1 MKQNIMSA
9 VRRKSASRRK
19 LSQNEIRN
27 MLVQIIADKLMLQ
40 ESAIDEDAMFMDYG
54 VDSITSVDIVKEL
67 NAKLSVDLKA
77 TDFFRYGNINRL
89 TEQFLGAEVVD
100 YTTLTADD
108 NVLADVI
115 SESADYNNG
124 DDIAIVGISLRY
136 AGADNADEYW
146 NTILNAHDNVQE
158 IERWDSDSYFDS
170 NPDNKSRSYS
180 KWSGMLNNIFSFDSK
195 FFGILPRE
203 AELMDPEHRV
213 FLEEAYH
220 AFEDA
225 GYTRQMLAGK
235 RCGVY
240 IGNVGS
246 CYETNIRE
254 ADRNNDAYAFLGN
267 IPSVLPAR
275 ISYFLDLKGPAI
287 AIDTACSSSL
297 VAIHLA
303 YQAIRNG
310 EVEMALAGGISLLS
324 NPDFFILTSR
334 GNMLSATGKCWAFDE
349 RADGFVPSE
358 GIGLVVLKK
367 LSAAKRDKDYIYGV
381 IKGSGMN
388 QDGKSN
394 GITSPNADAQSDLE
408 KEVYRN
414 FGIDVTRI
422 GYVEAHGTGTKLGD
436 PIEIEA
442 LTNTFS
448 SFTNQ
453 RNYCALGSVKAN
465 IGHSMAAAGV
475 ASVIKSLLVMKKKT
489 IPPVCNFS
497 SLNKYIDLDN
507 SAFYIPKNS
516 RRWDAESGS
525 RLSVVSSFGISGTNV
540 HMVLG
545 EYDEQYRSAKV
556 QSENLFVFS
565 NANEKHLKTYLAQFA
580 DWLEEHSEVDMG
592 ALSYTLAMRR
602 NHYAHRTAIVCNSRE
617 ILISK
622 LRLLTSAQAVA
633 GRCECEAGSSDVLR
647 DAGEKFVKK
656 ETVNLGTVCPEYYN
670 ISIPGY
676 DFNRRYYSVDSE
688 KTDNSDEYI
697 LTHAEWRKIP
707 DLPTFSEKQG
717 VVVVWT
723 DELSELTDKL
733 SETICDSL
741 VVKLNI
747 NDINE
752 QSMSKIEALMSD
764 SVITVVDI
772 ADINCSNE
780 PYRRLEMMQSLLNM
794 RNRKNIRFLHL
805 TLGSEP
811 FKAGTRCN
819 LNGAVM
825 SAFTKMLKDEY
836 HGIQSMTV
844 DFASYSVIEEAVA
857 ELLMKSWNYG
867 KLCMRNGV
875 LYEQVE
881 VISNVPALSDKLREG
896 IGGTVLITG
905 AFGGIG
911 RYITERLMEMGY
923 RKFALLSRSPV
934 TDRTTERGKL
944 LEKLD
949 SNKAEYLLYS
959 GSLTDRQ
966 TLGAFVN
973 QVRTELG
980 DITGVFHLA
989 GNSDDNTEYAF
1000 FKKNIGQMRSVLE
1013 PKTIG
1018 TDMVFELTD
1027 SLKLRYFIMFS
1038 SISAVYS
1045 KLACGICTYAAANE
1059 YLIHF
1064 AKEKAASGDDRVFA
1078 LCWSDWNVNGIGKV
1092 DTQVFKGMGFRRLEP
1107 KKAFELLC
1115 RAVSAGGSPVQIA
1128 TRRSDFTEAS
1138 LTFRAQ
1144 EKAVSSIERISSGN
1158 MAAFLPTDVKRAVIE
1173 IFAEELRIPAD
1184 EIDENEQFNE
1194 MGVDS
1199 IILGEIVKAMERRFE
1214 TTIDPNILLEYPTL
1228 ASVSEQLYQSGVIAG
1243 DANSHAVA
1251 SYISAEEIPEVTA
1264 VEQISD
1270 RRVAVI
1276 GIAAHFPGAP
1286 NKEVFWNNMVNGIN
1300 SITEVPDS
1308 RWDVSRFY
1316 SSEGGSGKTNSKWGG
1331 FIQDIEMFDPEYF
1344 GFKKQ
1349 DGVKFDPAIRQFLEV
1364 AAETFND
1371 AGYTKK
1377 DVWGRKIAVFAG
1389 ARTGSYT
1396 TMSGVFEKNTIIGT
1410 GQNFVAAHVSHVYNL
1425 SGASMTVDSACSS
1438 SLSAVHLAYNSLL
1451 CGECEAALA
1460 GGVEILLNEA
1470 PYLIMGASGA
1480 LSPDGKCKT
1489 FDVSANGFVPGEGC
1503 GAVLLKRYADAKR
1516 DGDHIYAVINASAVN
1531 NDGNTMG
1538 VTTPNPEAQ
1547 QSVICDAI
1555 EKSGVSPENIS
1566 YIETHGTGTLI
1577 GDPIELKSLTGVF
1590 RKNTEKKQYC
1600 AVGSVKTNI
1609 GHLLSA
1615 SGIASFIKCCLV
1627 VSNRFVPPT
1636 LNCVNVNPRFNFDE
1650 SPFYPALEGAAWER
1664 VGEMIVGVSSF
1675 GFGGTNVHQI
1685 ISSCSSSAD
1694 KKALPPI
1701 VFHRER
1707 FWNEQLWKEA
1717 VVSQETALR
1726 RIFQVTPENATHKK
1740 RLFTVKRNEDE

>member
-1 MKQNIMSA
+1 MDPQQRVFLEESWKALENSGYQEERLRGIDCGIFVGVSNGDYEKVISDNGKNFAPETSTALSSSVLSSRLAYYLDLRGPAVAVDTACSSSAIALHYAMQSISNGDCSMAVVGGVAVLTSDDLLIRSRIISMTSPDGRCAAFDSKADGTVFADGVSCIVIKKLADAERDKDNIIAVIRGSAINNNGKTNGITAPSSNSQSSLMRRLYTEKEIAPETIGYIETHGTGTPLGDPIEFKALAEVYTNVKKGSCALGACKSTIGHTMAASGLFNVISVINSFKYGLIPTIASFHKVNERIDLENSPFCIYMEPKEWPQGIKRAAVSSFGFSGTNFHAVLESYPHKLAVDRKIDNDYYFIPLSAKNEESLKLGMESLLNFCENCSDQMLPDMEYTLIEGRNQFSVRKVFTVSSIEMLKNSLKQALNGNEPEFHSSLEQLCIRFMSGERIHISDLGAEHDGTIISMPSYCFVRKNFAFGSQQQNQELQNIREMVNAVEECCVSYLVHFMDSAEVLSSSSVSVSSLRSSFGVIGKYDKLFSRILRILANRDILLIDNDMVSITERYKALLSEGDADKKAEQTMENYPDSKHQITLLRMCFRDYVAVLSGKKSSIEVMFPNGDLSYVENIYQHNTVTDHYNAQLASCVAEIARTTGRKLDIIEIGAGTGATTEAVVKCKELAGNINRYCYTDVSAKFLKYGKEKFAAYHYIEQELLDISASPVPDRFIGEFDIVIASNVLHATRDISETLANTAAILKEGGSILINEVVRENIFSDLTFGLLDGWWNFEDIENRMEFSPVVSEKKWQENLEKNGFAGFVSHCNDACVTYNMKQNIMSA

-100 YTTLTADD
+100 YITLTADD

-115 SESADYNNG
+115 SESADCNNG

-622 LRLLTSAQAVA
+622 LRLLTSAQTVA

-867 KLCMRNGV
+867 KLC
-875 LYEQVE
+875 
-881 VISNVPALSDKLREG
+881 
-896 IGGTVLITG
+896 
-905 AFGGIG
+905 
-911 RYITERLMEMGY
+911 
-923 RKFALLSRSPV
+923 
-934 TDRTTERGKL
+934 
-944 LEKLD
+944 
-949 SNKAEYLLYS
+949 
-959 GSLTDRQ
+959 
-966 TLGAFVN
+966 
-973 QVRTELG
+973 
-980 DITGVFHLA
+980 
-989 GNSDDNTEYAF
+989 
-1000 FKKNIGQMRSVLE
+1000 
-1013 PKTIG
+1013 
-1018 TDMVFELTD
+1018 
-1027 SLKLRYFIMFS
+1027 
-1038 SISAVYS
+1038 
-1045 KLACGICTYAAANE
+1045 IC
-1059 YLIHF
+1059 
-1064 AKEKAASGDDRVFA
+1064 
-1078 LCWSDWNVNGIGKV
+1078 
-1092 DTQVFKGMGFRRLEP
+1092 
-1107 KKAFELLC
+1107 
-1115 RAVSAGGSPVQIA
+1115 
-1128 TRRSDFTEAS
+1128 
-1138 LTFRAQ
+1138 
-1144 EKAVSSIERISSGN
+1144 
-1158 MAAFLPTDVKRAVIE
+1158 
-1173 IFAEELRIPAD
+1173 
-1184 EIDENEQFNE
+1184 
-1194 MGVDS
+1194 
-1199 IILGEIVKAMERRFE
+1199 
-1214 TTIDPNILLEYPTL
+1214 
-1228 ASVSEQLYQSGVIAG
+1228 
-1243 DANSHAVA
+1243 
-1251 SYISAEEIPEVTA
+1251 
-1264 VEQISD
+1264 
-1270 RRVAVI
+1270 
-1276 GIAAHFPGAP
+1276 
-1286 NKEVFWNNMVNGIN
+1286 
-1300 SITEVPDS
+1300 
-1308 RWDVSRFY
+1308 
-1316 SSEGGSGKTNSKWGG
+1316 
-1331 FIQDIEMFDPEYF
+1331 
-1344 GFKKQ
+1344 
-1349 DGVKFDPAIRQFLEV
+1349 
-1364 AAETFND
+1364 
-1371 AGYTKK
+1371 
-1377 DVWGRKIAVFAG
+1377 
-1389 ARTGSYT
+1389 
-1396 TMSGVFEKNTIIGT
+1396 
-1410 GQNFVAAHVSHVYNL
+1410 
-1425 SGASMTVDSACSS
+1425 
-1438 SLSAVHLAYNSLL
+1438 
-1451 CGECEAALA
+1451 
-1460 GGVEILLNEA
+1460 
-1470 PYLIMGASGA
+1470 
-1480 LSPDGKCKT
+1480 
-1489 FDVSANGFVPGEGC
+1489 
-1503 GAVLLKRYADAKR
+1503 
-1516 DGDHIYAVINASAVN
+1516 
-1531 NDGNTMG
+1531 
-1538 VTTPNPEAQ
+1538 
-1547 QSVICDAI
+1547 
-1555 EKSGVSPENIS
+1555 
-1566 YIETHGTGTLI
+1566 
-1577 GDPIELKSLTGVF
+1577 
-1590 RKNTEKKQYC
+1590 
-1600 AVGSVKTNI
+1600 
-1609 GHLLSA
+1609 
-1615 SGIASFIKCCLV
+1615 
-1627 VSNRFVPPT
+1627 
-1636 LNCVNVNPRFNFDE
+1636 
-1650 SPFYPALEGAAWER
+1650 
-1664 VGEMIVGVSSF
+1664 
-1675 GFGGTNVHQI
+1675 
-1685 ISSCSSSAD
+1685 
-1694 KKALPPI
+1694 
-1701 VFHRER
+1701 
-1707 FWNEQLWKEA
+1707 
-1717 VVSQETALR
+1717 
-1726 RIFQVTPENATHKK
+1726 
-1740 RLFTVKRNEDE
+1740 